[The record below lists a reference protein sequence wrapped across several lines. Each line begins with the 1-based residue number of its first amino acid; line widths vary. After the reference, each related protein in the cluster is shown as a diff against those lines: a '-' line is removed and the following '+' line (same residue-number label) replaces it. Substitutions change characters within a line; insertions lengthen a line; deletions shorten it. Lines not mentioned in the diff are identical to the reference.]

1 MKQIVYG
8 IAIGMIILLGISA
21 VVTISSK
28 QTRQSDM
35 DNALSIAVEN
45 AVETTMNEKTY
56 SINNDEEFVADFT
69 QGLLTQISN
78 DSSIEVKVAKVDCEK
93 GIMAIKVIEHF
104 THPNGKEGKNECQ
117 TTVVFEHVPTKTE
130 YVTITFMQDNET
142 LYKEYQIKK
151 SDPIIV
157 PKNPIVGALKFQGW
171 KDVKTGQIV
180 TNFGNANENMT
191 YEAVWQ

>member
-28 QTRQSDM
+28 QTRKSDM

-45 AVETTMNEKTY
+45 TVETTMNEKTY
-56 SINNDEEFVADFT
+56 SINNDEEFIADFT

-117 TTVVFEHVPTKTE
+117 TTVVFENVPTQTDF
-130 YVTITFMQDNET
+130 VTITYMQDKDS

-151 SDPIIV
+151 GDPIII
-157 PKNPIVGALKFQGW
+157 PKNPVVGVLRFQGW

-180 TNFGNANENMT
+180 TSFGNANENMT